1 MTEKEAIEQLYD
13 IMVHFEQDIS
23 EAECGDKYAIEA
35 KEDSENGLKALCVS
49 VKALQEIQQYRAI
62 GTVEECRA
70 AVDSV
75 RTGGILP
82 DKPQCKEPKYM
93 HDREE
98 LFGAADFYKKRFLEV
113 K

>member
-1 MTEKEAIEQLYD
+1 MTEKLIRNENEAIEAIKSNMSTSGYYMLREALD
-13 IMVHFEQDIS
+13 MAIS
-23 EAECGDKYAIEA
+23 VLE
-35 KEDSENGLKALCVS
+35 
-49 VKALQEIQQYRAI
+49 EIRQYRAT

-75 RTGGILP
+75 RTSGILP

-98 LFGAADFYKKRFLEV
+98 FFGAADFYKKRFLEV